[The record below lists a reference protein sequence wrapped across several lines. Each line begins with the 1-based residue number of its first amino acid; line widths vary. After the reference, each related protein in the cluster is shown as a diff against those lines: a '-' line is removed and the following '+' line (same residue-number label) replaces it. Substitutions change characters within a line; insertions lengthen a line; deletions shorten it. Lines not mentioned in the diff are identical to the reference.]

1 MAAQNTT
8 DRAELVTLSP
18 EALADLLGLPA
29 EDGFAIIG
37 SAVRVPAAWIEERRT
52 RVGTLDLTFAD
63 CALLTGTPV
72 ATFNGWRNRGLL
84 QVRALGTS
92 RNNALRVAPAEL
104 VRVLRLVAQQR
115 NGTTAATE
123 TPTQQARRGAKA
135 REAALRAC
143 AGE

>member
-29 EDGFAIIG
+29 EDGYAVTG
-37 SAVRVPAAWIEERRT
+37 SAVRVPAAWVEERQQRT
-52 RVGTLDLTFAD
+52 GPLDLTFKD

-72 ATFNGWRNRGLL
+72 RTFNGWRASGLL
-84 QVRALGTS
+84 KVRALGTS

-115 NGTTAATE
+115 NGTTTATE

-135 REAALRAC
+135 RDAALRAC
-143 AGE
+143 GGE